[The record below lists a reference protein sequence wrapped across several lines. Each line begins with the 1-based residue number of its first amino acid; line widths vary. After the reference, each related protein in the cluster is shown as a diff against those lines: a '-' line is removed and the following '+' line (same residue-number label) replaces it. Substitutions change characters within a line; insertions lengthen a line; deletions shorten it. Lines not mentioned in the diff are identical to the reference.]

1 MSKKQLVP
9 LNIPG
14 FATAPTA
21 QYVGDAYVNTG
32 DSTLYFW
39 TGSSWISSSTGA
51 SGDGASIASYANFD
65 GGGIYDG
72 AISDAEISQVLT
84 DTFDLGTVL

>member
-14 FATAPTA
+14 FAIAPTA
-21 QYVGDAYVNTG
+21 QRVGDAYVNTG
-32 DSTLYFW
+32 DNTLYFW

-51 SGDGASIASYANFD
+51 SGDGASISSYANFD
-65 GGGIYDG
+65 GGDVYAD
-72 AISDAEISQVLT
+72 AILDADISQVLT
-84 DTFDLGTVL
+84 DTFDLGIVL